1 LLDLGVEHVIVKL
14 RLQLLKA
21 RSKLSDNVRIERQPI
36 PVVPFP
42 AHGNPP
48 RTRSIITEWTDSA
61 RPVVESLQEET
72 LTKQAVEDATD
83 EVDNATTTLAGELR
97 DLGTPDTEAG
107 EQVEASV
114 QRLSSELDDD
124 VEQIDTAV
132 NNATDP
138 SGVRTAVS
146 EASSTL
152 VTMGNRVPSTVS
164 ELDRIDAK
172 GELKAAFQES
182 DSCQSLS
189 QQGLLS
195 KQDRSLL

>member
-1 LLDLGVEHVIVKL
+1 M
-14 RLQLLKA
+14 
-21 RSKLSDNVRIERQPI
+21 
-36 PVVPFP
+36 
-42 AHGNPP
+42 
-48 RTRSIITEWTDSA
+48 
-61 RPVVESLQEET
+61 VESLQEET

-138 SGVRTAVS
+138 SGVRSAVS

-152 VTMGNRVPSTVS
+152 VTTGNRVPSTVS